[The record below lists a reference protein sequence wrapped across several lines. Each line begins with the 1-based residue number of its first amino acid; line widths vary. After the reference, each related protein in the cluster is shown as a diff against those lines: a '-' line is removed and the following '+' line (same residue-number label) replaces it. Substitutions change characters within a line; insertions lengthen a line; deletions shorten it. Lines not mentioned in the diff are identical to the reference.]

1 MSWSSEASKD
11 CFWASRKKPLCVK
24 RLCFLMFPLSLPFLE
39 KLVDFLYCLLET
51 TRKYPLMLL
60 FPKQPGFCILLLQAV
75 YPLQSLRAM
84 VGWEQGRPHSQGL
97 LSPFR
102 TATNQG
108 ILTWE
113 ASSGQ
118 GDSTVP
124 AAARVTLLCG
134 LAHHPGP
141 GPSSCIAIPGEQRP
155 QAFLGEESA
164 HAERLVHFCW
174 RRCWVVYGGLFLPS
188 PQGPS
193 KAGLGAQE
201 LPVPGFPS
209 SERVAGCWVQAKV
222 GRWESWCTHSSCPN
236 MEWGHGCRADP
247 DTKAFFFFLLY

>member
-1 MSWSSEASKD
+1 MRAG
-11 CFWASRKKPLCVK
+11 
-24 RLCFLMFPLSLPFLE
+24 
-39 KLVDFLYCLLET
+39 ET
-51 TRKYPLMLL
+51 TL
-60 FPKQPGFCILLLQAV
+60 
-75 YPLQSLRAM
+75 
-84 VGWEQGRPHSQGL
+84 QGL

-124 AAARVTLLCG
+124 AAAHVTLLCG

-164 HAERLVHFCW
+164 HAERLVHFC
-174 RRCWVVYGGLFLPS
+174 
-188 PQGPS
+188 
-193 KAGLGAQE
+193 
-201 LPVPGFPS
+201 
-209 SERVAGCWVQAKV
+209 
-222 GRWESWCTHSSCPN
+222 
-236 MEWGHGCRADP
+236 
-247 DTKAFFFFLLY
+247 